1 MTLDISCWWVIIQLI
16 GLITPIKGVGDVKQA
31 SRCFTLAIA
40 ADPDHGEAMVNLA
53 ILKHR
58 EGN

>member
-1 MTLDISCWWVIIQLI
+1 MQLI
-16 GLITPIKGVGDVKQA
+16 GLIAPIKGMGDVKQA

-58 EGN
+58 EGS